1 MARPY
6 GSPFRLPPR
15 WRWITGPVLA
25 LGGGGTAIALYEQ
38 VLIQGLL
45 RQFAPWLFAAA
56 VGFGGLWLTACWW
69 ESAGEYLLRPRG

>member
-1 MARPY
+1 MTQNN
-6 GSPFRLPPR
+6 LCTVD
-15 WRWITGPVLA
+15 TGWAIIAGYVL
-25 LGGGGTAIALYEQ
+25 GYEQ